1 MFNLRVEMRWSRRAK
16 QSCWRGVRELPR
28 RVSPRC
34 QPRPGRWLRRKG
46 ACGGFARG
54 FRGEGGLGCLWQLS
68 DSDGRETGASAVPR
82 PSLSNRKWVVDIFSH
97 PPRKTAF
104 SSAELA
110 RWRLRCGAVL
120 WLQRLCDATRLHAV
134 MWVVMPT
141 FDDDHR
147 RERTWTDPSKRLSLR
162 ERRLLIITAAI
173 PVPAQRTGRPS

>member
-1 MFNLRVEMRWSRRAK
+1 MATACETVVLGGF
-16 QSCWRGVRELPR
+16 RELPR

-110 RWRLRCGAVL
+110 LWRPRCGAVL
-120 WLQRLCDATRLHAV
+120 WLQRLCDATRRHAV
-134 MWVVMPT
+134 IWVVMPT
-141 FDDDHR
+141 FDDDHAG
-147 RERTWTDPSKRLSLR
+147 EDSDGPFETPLSSR
-162 ERRLLIITAAI
+162 ATAPYRSGSDAC
-173 PVPAQRTGRPS
+173 AGAAGC